1 MTSRTRSSAGD
12 PTAAFVTWLVNG
24 AVGPALVAL
33 PVNLVADK
41 IASAAVRWFKRHRQT
56 DDLSRLVRAASGA
69 SVHLSRDEIGNL
81 RALLTREQTWH
92 VLAGGKLNEKLE
104 ELTAQIVGCLPPQ
117 DGRTAEEAREAADAI
132 ARGLLEFTVYDL
144 QPDIFQKVVLA
155 RLQQMIDQASALDMA
170 LLRMHKDLYRHA
182 DEANDLL
189 RQVLNRQP
197 PGPADLGEIRIYLEA
212 LDAWLNTDPWP
223 HDQRLG
229 GHVLVPAEIERRL
242 RVSATGSADEQDA
255 DADEL
260 ARQCSRL
267 VILGG
272 PGSGKTWLAKRT
284 VRICAREALHALAAD
299 AALDEVEL
307 PLYTTCSNLVGASGD
322 IRAAAV
328 STAIERIGDLG
339 GSRIVE
345 ALCLFFTERTSRTLL
360 VIDSL
365 DEASNADKPRNANN
379 LRDRLRQVDS
389 LLPLWRVLLTSRRS
403 SWNNQL
409 NINDADQNHRVG
421 ELLPLYY
428 PDDVETVIQQWF
440 ARQEP
445 ERGQAL
451 AAQIAR
457 RPSLQ
462 KAATV
467 PLILAFYCIL
477 GGQQSLPEFRHELY
491 KHVIN
496 RMLHAPW
503 RSSSGSPPDPEACRA
518 ALRAW
523 ALQGAK
529 NDPSS
534 GLGKWK
540 DPILTKQAQL
550 SPAGQHAVDHIAAPD
565 ELPGFDTDE
574 TPRRFVHWSIREHLV
589 AEHVASLPA
598 DRAAQELLPH
608 LWYDP
613 DWENCA
619 PAALAMHPDREQV
632 LRIIIGAVARSATI
646 PSDIRSIDPC
656 GKLQE
661 FLVRAAAES
670 SESDWSR
677 ETAEIISQARVD
689 FVVSGRIVDLPEA
702 TQWERSNAA
711 ARQALLDRLRQ
722 EIDGREVAAQAKAI
736 GRLIPTADDLAKVR
750 KVLLRLLVRESDL
763 LAADYLAHTLAG
775 LHPTEDDKARAR
787 EVLLNL
793 LYPEADSWTAIYVA
807 DRIAELDPSA
817 DERAVAF
824 EGLLVALRHEFE
836 KEIGEDDSETVK
848 YLIDSMAT
856 LAETPEERSDL
867 SQELQRL
874 LTQPDSREI
883 STGIVSMETTAG
895 LVGGIARLAV
905 TTQERSD
912 TLEILLALLRRGA
925 SWEARLAVMDKVI
938 ELAAATSD
946 EHAQIR
952 RALLALLD
960 SGAEPWATVSWAA
973 AKLAKLL
980 SHLNPTIKE
989 RTRAREA
996 LLGLLPKT
1004 QHFDISRLLDAVT
1017 LLTITEEEQAQIRTT
1032 ILNLIASSEAS
1043 AASPLANAVSRL
1055 HPNAEERSFARSA
1068 LLGKLQVANGFRA
1081 KDMLDTLDSLE
1092 PTEGDRSEARR
1103 TLLEILAHETN
1114 SAAATGL
1121 ADSLARLNP
1130 AESDRLL
1137 AKEMML
1143 DLLSQEENIDFSV
1156 MLTDALDRFGETEED
1171 RHRIRGKLIT
1181 LLTRS
1186 INFGLQITY
1195 QVAFQLVDILR
1206 RLAITEDDLAP
1217 LRNAVLE
1224 PLARETKSSEL
1235 CRLAEMASHLNLS
1248 STERATVQEVL
1259 LKQLTTETTEW
1270 AAEML
1275 IETIVSFAGTEE
1287 TKPQTRAALLHLLAR
1302 ESRARLVKKLACAV
1316 GSLNPT
1322 DADRSKARKKLLSA
1336 LSAERGWYAA
1346 DLALAVTQLDPSAE
1360 HRARA
1365 ALIRQLEQES
1375 REEAAQALMK
1385 ALGRLRPT
1393 IRDLTGVGAWAAP
1406 PSSELLAQIR
1416 HNSSTAEWLAGSA
1429 AFPIPNPDAVNS

>member
-56 DDLSRLVRAASGA
+56 DDLSRLVRSASGT

-81 RALLTREQTWH
+81 RALLTREQTWR
-92 VLAGGKLNEKLE
+92 VLASGKLNEKLE
-104 ELTAQIVGCLPPQ
+104 ELTVRIVGCLPPQ
-117 DGRTAEEAREAADAI
+117 DGRTAEDTREAAGAI

-197 PGPADLGEIRIYLEA
+197 PGPADLGEVRIYLEA

-229 GHVLVPAEIERRL
+229 GRVLVPAEIERRL
-242 RVSATGSADEQDA
+242 QVSATGSADEQDA

-260 ARQCSRL
+260 ARRCSRL

-272 PGSGKTWLAKRT
+272 PGSGKTWLAKRAA
-284 VRICAREALHALAAD
+284 RICAREALQALAAD

-379 LRDRLRQVDS
+379 LHDRLRQVDS

-428 PDDVETVIQQWF
+428 PDDVEAVIHQWF

-451 AAQIAR
+451 AAQIAH

-491 KHVIN
+491 KQVIN
-496 RMLHAPW
+496 RMLHALW
-503 RSSSGSPPDPEACRA
+503 RSSGGSPPDPEACRA

-523 ALQGAK
+523 ALQGAE

-540 DPILTKQAQL
+540 DPIPTKQAQL
-550 SPAGQHAVDHIAAPD
+550 SPAGQHAVDHIAAP
-565 ELPGFDTDE
+565 EEPPGFDTDE

-598 DRAAQELLPH
+598 GRAAQELLPH

-632 LRIIIGAVARSATI
+632 LRIIIGAAGRSATI

-677 ETAEIISQARVD
+677 ETAEIISEARVD

-711 ARQALLDRLRQ
+711 ARQALLNRLRQ
-722 EIDGREVAAQAKAI
+722 EINGREAAAQAKAI
-736 GRLIPTADDLAKVR
+736 GRLIPTADDLAEVR
-750 KVLLRLLVRESDL
+750 KVLLRLLVRESYH
-763 LAADYLAHTLAG
+763 LAAVDLVRTLAG

-787 EVLLNL
+787 EVLLNML
-793 LYPEADSWTAIYVA
+793 DPEADSWTAIDVA

-817 DERAVAF
+817 DERAAAF
-824 EGLLVALRHEFE
+824 EGLLVALHHEF
-836 KEIGEDDSETVK
+836 EIGEDDSETVK
-848 YLIDSMAT
+848 YLTDSMARF
-856 LAETPEERSDL
+856 AETPEERSNL

-883 STGIVSMETTAG
+883 ATGIVSMESTAG
-895 LVGGIARLAV
+895 LVEGIARLAV

-925 SWEARLAVMDKVI
+925 SWEARLAVMDKVT

-960 SGAEPWATVSWAA
+960 SGTEPWATVSWAA
-973 AKLAKLL
+973 AKLAELL

-989 RTRAREA
+989 RTRVREA

-1004 QHFDISRLLDAVT
+1004 QHFDTSRLLDAVT
-1017 LLTITEEEQAQIRTT
+1017 LLTITEEEQIQIRTT
-1032 ILNLIASSEAS
+1032 MLNLIASSEAS
-1043 AASPLANAVSRL
+1043 AASPLADAVSRL
-1055 HPNAEERSFARSA
+1055 HPNAEERLFARNA
-1068 LLGKLQVANGFRA
+1068 LLGKLQVADGFRA
-1081 KDMLDTLDSLE
+1081 KDLLDTLDSLE
-1092 PTEGDRSEARR
+1092 PTEDDRFEARR

-1114 SAAATGL
+1114 SAAAISL

-1130 AESDRLL
+1130 TESDRLL

-1143 DLLSQEENIDFSV
+1143 DFLSQEENIDFSV
-1156 MLTDALDRFGETEED
+1156 RLTDALDRFDETEEN
-1171 RHRIRGKLIT
+1171 RHRIREKLIT

-1206 RLAITEDDLAP
+1206 RLAITEDDLAS
-1217 LRNAVLE
+1217 LKNAVFE
-1224 PLARETKSSEL
+1224 PLTRETKSWEL
-1235 CRLAEMASHLNLS
+1235 CRLAEMASCLNLS

-1275 IETIVSFAGTEE
+1275 IEMIASLAETEE
-1287 TKPQTRAALLHLLAR
+1287 TKPRTRAALLHLLAR
-1302 ESRARLVKKLACAV
+1302 ESRARVVKELACAV
-1316 GSLNPT
+1316 GNLDPT
-1322 DADRSKARKKLLSA
+1322 DADRAKARKKLLSA
-1336 LSAERGWYAA
+1336 LSAEGGWYAA

-1365 ALIRQLEQES
+1365 TLIRQLEQES
-1375 REEAAQALMK
+1375 REGAAQTLMK
-1385 ALGRLRPT
+1385 ALQT
-1393 IRDLTGVGAWAAP
+1393 F
-1406 PSSELLAQIR
+1406 
-1416 HNSSTAEWLAGSA
+1416 N
-1429 AFPIPNPDAVNS
+1429 